1 VSVECQYC
9 GESFDSVHERG
20 VHVADKHVDSD
31 SNIERVERSKSKKKN
46 ILDEYSVPDE
56 AEHI

>member
-1 VSVECQYC
+1 VSVDCQYC
-9 GESFDSVHERG
+9 GKGFDSEHERG

-31 SNIERVERSKSKKKN
+31 SSIERVERSKSKKKN

-56 AEHI
+56 AERL